1 MKKIQIPKDAKGK
14 ELFGFLIENKSALI
28 AQKKSLPRYSDN
40 ISCTPLLFNIKDSK
54 AIKAD
59 MSSLASSLIDS
70 VRVKVVGN
78 SAYWCDSQM
87 DVLVEDCWKRSIKER
102 AGMMPH
108 LHDHIHRI
116 DAEIGDV
123 INVYSQDV
131 SLTDLGLSKS
141 GTTQCLIWE
150 TDVLKNYN
158 ERVFNKYRAGK
169 VKQHSI
175 GLMYVKIELAV
186 NDPDSEKEF
195 DFWTKYISK
204 VINPEVPLELGFFWV
219 VQEIKILECS
229 AVLFGSNIL
238 TPTLEVKLD
247 TLVDP
252 EPVSIQQESPQFN
265 LKEALQTVKFF

>member
-1 MKKIQIPKDAKGK
+1 
-14 ELFGFLIENKSALI
+14 
-28 AQKKSLPRYSDN
+28 
-40 ISCTPLLFNIKDSK
+40 
-54 AIKAD
+54 
-59 MSSLASSLIDS
+59 
-70 VRVKVVGN
+70 
-78 SAYWCDSQM
+78 
-87 DVLVEDCWKRSIKER
+87 
-102 AGMMPH
+102 MMPH